1 MIQQEGP
8 GWRLAH
14 DSSRHGFPFL
24 IGGEFW
30 AVELTALE
38 VEGLHALLVE
48 LDHQHTQIRDQLM
61 EEESITLQSRK
72 NLHQD
77 QVPEIFPDNIQQH
90 ARAMN
95 LKCWKN
101 MHSQG

>member
-14 DSSRHGFPFL
+14 DASRHGFPFL

-30 AVELTALE
+30 AVELTAIE

-48 LDHQHTQIRDQLM
+48 LDHQHT
-61 EEESITLQSRK
+61 
-72 NLHQD
+72 
-77 QVPEIFPDNIQQH
+77 
-90 ARAMN
+90 
-95 LKCWKN
+95 
-101 MHSQG
+101 